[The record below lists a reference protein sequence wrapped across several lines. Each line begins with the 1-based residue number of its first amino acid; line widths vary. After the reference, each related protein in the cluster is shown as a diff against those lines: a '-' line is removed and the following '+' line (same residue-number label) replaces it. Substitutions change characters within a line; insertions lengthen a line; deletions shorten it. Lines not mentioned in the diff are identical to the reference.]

1 MIALAQLQSHAHDEL
16 ASMMILRA
24 GNRLSVTP
32 VEDAHWRFILALE

>member
-1 MIALAQLQSHAHDEL
+1 MRAIKL

-32 VEDAHWRFILALE
+32 IEDAHWRFILSFE